1 MPADRTKAEEAQAAI
16 NQRVADAKARME
28 KSIEALHKELMT
40 VRTGRASPALVERL
54 HVDYYGSPT
63 PLQSLAGISAPDAG
77 QLVIS
82 PYDRNAIS
90 AIEKAIQ
97 RSELGL
103 NPSNDGQVIRIAI
116 PQLNEE
122 RRRELVK
129 VVHRRTEEA
138 RVAVRNIRRD
148 EVEHLRRVE
157 KEGHVSKDEV
167 EAKLA
172 EIQKVTDLHV
182 AKVDEAEKKKE
193 AEILEV

>member
-1 MPADRTKAEEAQAAI
+1 MTTDRAKAEEAQAAV
-16 NQRVADAKARME
+16 NQRIADARGRMD
-28 KSIEALHKELMT
+28 KSLEALHKELVT

-54 HVDYYGSPT
+54 HVDYYGTQT
-63 PLQSLAGISAPDAG
+63 PLQSLAGISAPDAT
-77 QLVIS
+77 QIVIS

-103 NPSNDGQVIRIAI
+103 NPSNDGQVIRIAV

-129 VVHRRTEEA
+129 VVHRKAEDA

-157 KEGHVSKDEV
+157 KEGHVSKDEI
-167 EAKLA
+167 EAKLS
-172 EIQKVTDLHV
+172 ELQKLTDQFV
-182 AKVDEAEKKKE
+182 ARVDEAQKKKE
-193 AEILEV
+193 GEILEV

>member
-1 MPADRTKAEEAQAAI
+1 MQLNETTSAYFG
-16 NQRVADAKARME
+16 
-28 KSIEALHKELMT
+28 L
-40 VRTGRASPALVERL
+40 
-54 HVDYYGSPT
+54 
-63 PLQSLAGISAPDAG
+63 LAGISTPDAT

-82 PYDRNAIS
+82 PYDRTAIS

-103 NPSNDGQVIRIAI
+103 NPSNDGQLIRIAI

-129 VVHRRTEEA
+129 VVHRKAEDA

-148 EVEHLRRVE
+148 EVDHLRKVE
-157 KEGHVSKDEV
+157 KDGHISKDEI
-167 EAKLA
+167 ETKLA
-172 EIQKVTDLHV
+172 DVQKITDQFI
-182 AKVDEAEKKKE
+182 ARVDEAQKKKE